1 MSITNSYYKKHFL
14 VDVNKFSFYHF
25 VLTAFLL
32 TVATFSHD
40 LSADTEGQT
49 RDPITI
55 VITGSNIPVTKDQ
68 VDTSTTI
75 ISRQEIEQIN
85 ARSVSQL
92 LNAVPGLYVEN
103 SSARGSINAVYLR
116 GAEANYTAVL
126 INGIKVNDPNNSR
139 GGAFDFSLLEIN
151 TIERIEIVK
160 GPVSSLY
167 GSDAMAGGI
176 NIITRPVDKAVST
189 RLRVEGGSNDL
200 MNASASV
207 GKTFSRGNVSFQ
219 AIHADDG
226 EQIEG
231 SGYQANSAS
240 LGGEYQL
247 RSDTLLSM
255 NLFFQDAEAQSFPD
269 ASGGPEYA
277 VIRDVNK
284 RDTQQQHHYVAVQ
297 RDINAR
303 HSVKLQLN
311 YFKTDERSDEV
322 AIPPVYPPIVTDSD
336 YQRRSILATYT
347 GKLYPQLDVS
357 LGSEMAWEEG
367 NSAGVIDLG
376 GPTLPTD
383 FGLERR
389 LSALFGEL
397 QYQLHAHWRA
407 YAGLRVDSPEDFS
420 DQTSPRLGLSFQR
433 QDTTIRADWGRGFK
447 LPSFYA
453 LGHPLVGNPEFQP
466 ETSESYQ
473 LMWRQ
478 QIKASTQLE
487 IIGFWNRY
495 FDLIDFDE
503 ASNVLVQRSEV
514 DINGIEI
521 VIKHQLMSSMNVQL
535 QYTAL
540 EMDIVN
546 SDDELE
552 KRPDSLGSLALNWSI
567 NQDTQLAASANYVGE
582 VKDSSVPTGSR
593 TLGSYTRV
601 DMSLGWQANRQWS
614 AQFALDNVLDESYEA
629 AIGFPAPG
637 VGVRLSVSAT
647 M

>member
-1 MSITNSYYKKHFL
+1 LLI
-14 VDVNKFSFYHF
+14 DVNKISFYQS
-25 VLTAFLL
+25 VWTVILL
-32 TVATFSHD
+32 TVATFSQE
-40 LSADTEGQT
+40 LPADTEGQA
-49 RDPITI
+49 REPITI
-55 VITGSNIPVTKDQ
+55 VITGSNIPVTEDQ
-68 VDTSTTI
+68 IDTNTTI
-75 ISRQEIEQIN
+75 ISRQEIAQIN

-92 LNAVPGLYVEN
+92 LNAVPGLHVEN
-103 SSARGSINAVYLR
+103 SSSRGGVNAVYLR

-139 GGAFDFSLLEIN
+139 GGAFDFSLLDIN

-167 GSDAMAGGI
+167 GSDAMAGVI

-219 AIHADDG
+219 ATHANDG
-226 EQIEG
+226 EQIVG

-247 RSDTLLSM
+247 RSDTLFSM

-277 VIRDVNK
+277 VIQDVGK
-284 RDTQQQHHYVAVQ
+284 RDTQQQHHYLAVQ
-297 RDINAR
+297 RDINSR
-303 HSVKLQLN
+303 HFVKLQIN
-311 YFKTDERSDEV
+311 YFQTDERSDEV

-347 GKLYPQLDVS
+347 GKPFPQLSVS

-367 NSAGVIDLG
+367 DSAGVIDLG
-376 GPTLPTD
+376 GSTLPTD
-383 FGLERR
+383 FSLERR

-420 DQTSPRLGLSFQR
+420 DQTSPRLGLSFQQ
-433 QDTTIRADWGRGFK
+433 QDTTIRADWGQGFK

-453 LGHPLVGNPEFQP
+453 LGHPLVGNSEFQP

-473 LMWRQ
+473 LMWQ
-478 QIKASTQLE
+478 QRFNAETQLD
-487 IIGFWNRY
+487 ITGFWNRY

-503 ASNVLVQRSEV
+503 VSNVLVQRSEV
-514 DINGIEI
+514 EINGIEI
-521 VIKHQLMSSMNVQL
+521 VIKRQLMPSMNVQL

-552 KRPDSLGSLALNWSI
+552 KRPDSQGSLVLNWQV
-567 NQDTQLAASANYVGE
+567 NQDMQLAASANYVGK
-582 VKDSSVPTGSR
+582 VKDSSVPTGPR
-593 TLGSYTRV
+593 TLDSYTRV
-601 DMSLGWQANRQWS
+601 DMSLGWQVNRHWS
-614 AQFALDNVLDESYEA
+614 TQFALDNVLDENYEE

>member
-1 MSITNSYYKKHFL
+1 MSIINGHNKKHFQIDVKNYSYYQSVWVVLLFTL
-14 VDVNKFSFYHF
+14 V
-25 VLTAFLL
+25 T
-32 TVATFSHD
+32 
-40 LSADTEGQT
+40 LSDELFADTEGKM
-49 RDPITI
+49 REPITI
-55 VITGSNIPVTKDQ
+55 VITGSNIPVIKDQ
-68 VDTSTTI
+68 IDTSATI

-92 LNAVPGLYVEN
+92 LNTVPGLHVEN
-103 SSARGSINAVYLR
+103 SSSRGGVNAVYLR

-139 GGAFDFSLLEIN
+139 GGAFDFSLLDIN

-167 GSDAMAGGI
+167 GSDAMAGVI
-176 NIITRPVDKAVST
+176 NIITRPVDNAVST
-189 RLRVEGGSNDL
+189 RLRVEGGPNDL

-219 AIHADDG
+219 ATHADDG

-277 VIRDVNK
+277 VIRDVSK
-284 RDTQQQHHYVAVQ
+284 QDTQQQHHYLALQ
-297 RDINAR
+297 RDINSR
-303 HSVKLQLN
+303 HSVKFQVN
-311 YFKTDERSDEV
+311 YFQTDERSDEV

-336 YQRRSILATYT
+336 YQRQSILATYT
-347 GKLYPQLDVS
+347 GKPYPQLDVS

-367 NSAGVIDLG
+367 DSTGVIDLG

-383 FGLERR
+383 FSLERR
-389 LSALFGEL
+389 LSALFGEI
-397 QYQLHAHWRA
+397 QYQLDAHWRA
-407 YAGLRVDSPEDFS
+407 YAGLRVDSPEEFS
-420 DQTSPRLGLSFQR
+420 DQTSPRLGLSFQQ
-433 QDTTIRADWGRGFK
+433 QDTTIRADWGQGFK

-453 LGHPLVGNPEFQP
+453 LRHPLVGNPEFQP

-473 LMWRQ
+473 LMWQ
-478 QIKASTQLE
+478 QRFNADTQLD
-487 IIGFWNRY
+487 ITGFWNHY
-495 FDLIDFDE
+495 FDLIDFDD

-514 DINGIEI
+514 EINGIEI
-521 VIKHQLMSSMNVQL
+521 VIKHRLMPSMNVQL

-540 EMDIVN
+540 EMDIMN

-552 KRPDSLGSLALNWSI
+552 KRPDSQGSLVLSWQV
-567 NQDTQLAASANYVGE
+567 NQDMQLAASANYVGK
-582 VKDSSVPTGSR
+582 VKDSSVPTGPR
-593 TLGSYTRV
+593 TLDSYTRV
-601 DMSLGWQANRQWS
+601 DMSLGWQVNRHWS
-614 AQFALDNVLDESYEA
+614 TQFALDNVLDENYEE